1 VDSSERLEDAARTFI
16 AGVEQWPKN
25 GLKALEQKLARG
37 AGDISSDENEL
48 ALQRLCIRAEI
59 LCDRPTPETDTALRM
74 QMQMSRLQQ
83 GLGQNM
89 RDKQTELDAMAL
101 DWVVVGPV
109 ATVVYQGL
117 VERFL
122 KCR

>member
-1 VDSSERLEDAARTFI
+1 
-16 AGVEQWPKN
+16 
-25 GLKALEQKLARG
+25 
-37 AGDISSDENEL
+37 
-48 ALQRLCIRAEI
+48 
-59 LCDRPTPETDTALRM
+59 M

-101 DWVVVGPV
+101 DWVVIGPV